1 MDRNSTPLLRRLHP
15 ELFRDE
21 VPRAEQSRSGARQP
35 EWIARMRQ
43 GQLKAKELG
52 R

>member
-15 ELFRDE
+15 ELFE
-21 VPRAEQSRSGARQP
+21 VPRAEQPRSGARQP